1 MAGRN
6 ILIHLRQRNEA
17 WQLLQ
22 MARFFCPCSFCH
34 YSGIRQQ
41 RLTEKKGTE
50 KIAQA
55 FEGSVQSPVRE
66 ALAGSFL
73 AVMHPL
79 VFAFG

>member
-1 MAGRN
+1 MR
-6 ILIHLRQRNEA
+6 RR
-17 WQLLQ
+17 
-22 MARFFCPCSFCH
+22 
-34 YSGIRQQ
+34 

-50 KIAQA
+50 KIAKA

-73 AVMHPL
+73 AAMHPL